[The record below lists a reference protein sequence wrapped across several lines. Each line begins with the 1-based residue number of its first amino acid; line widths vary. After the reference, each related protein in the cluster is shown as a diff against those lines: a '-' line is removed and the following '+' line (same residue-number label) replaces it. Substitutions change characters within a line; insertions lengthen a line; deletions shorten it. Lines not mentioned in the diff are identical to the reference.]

1 MPPES
6 ALPETTAA
14 EAGSGSVG
22 EGSAAREIAI
32 QAAGLGKVYPIFRK
46 PQDRLKQMICRGRRK
61 YYDEYWALR
70 GIDLTVRKGETIAVI
85 GRNGSGKSTFLQLV
99 CGTLTPSLGTIA
111 VNGRIAAL
119 LELGAGFNPEFT
131 GRENVYL
138 AASVLGLTT
147 AQIDERYASIA
158 EFAGIG
164 DFIEQPVKLYS
175 SGMYARLAF
184 AVAAHVDAD
193 ILIVDEILAVGDAA
207 FTQKC
212 MRFIHKFRET
222 GTLFF
227 VSHDT
232 SQVVSLCDRAVW
244 LENGEV
250 REIGPAKDVCYHYV
264 ADLHSERDTSNA
276 FRIGGSRKTPAAA
289 AVPVQ
294 DPRDEILK
302 SSQHRNSIEIF
313 EFNDESPWY
322 GVQGARIV
330 GVELLDPQGHILPSL
345 DGGEEVVLK
354 VTCRAEKDLFSPII
368 GFYIKDRIG
377 QNLFGDNTF
386 LSHANAPLA
395 VAAGQEF
402 AARFRFQMPYLPVG
416 DFAVVAAIAEGTQHD
431 HIQHH
436 WVDDALFFRV
446 HASHVSRGLVG
457 IPMHDIALGIEE
469 AC

>member
-1 MPPES
+1 MPPETNIPG
-6 ALPETTAA
+6 ATPETAP
-14 EAGSGSVG
+14 
-22 EGSAAREIAI
+22 EIAI
-32 QAAGLGKVYPIFRK
+32 QAVGLGKAYPIFRK

-70 GIDLTVRKGETIAVI
+70 NIDLTVTRGETIGVI

-99 CGTLTPSLGTIA
+99 CGTLTPTHGSIT

-119 LELGAGFNPEFT
+119 LELGAGFNPEFS

-138 AASVLGLTT
+138 AASVLGLSNE
-147 AQIDERYASIA
+147 QINERYDSIA
-158 EFAGIG
+158 AFAGIG

-193 ILIVDEILAVGDAA
+193 IMIVDEILAVGDAA

-250 REIGPAKDVCYHYV
+250 REVGAAKDVCYHYI
-264 ADLHSERDTSNA
+264 ADLHSERDTSNS
-276 FRIGGSRKTPAAA
+276 FRIGGSRAAPAATT
-289 AVPVQ
+289 PVQ
-294 DPRDEILK
+294 DPRDELLK

-313 EFNDESPWY
+313 EFNDASPWY

-330 GVELLDPQGHILPSL
+330 GVHLLDLAGNLLPSL
-345 DGGEEVVLK
+345 DGGEQVVLK
-354 VTCRAEKDLFSPII
+354 VVCRAEKPIHGPII
-368 GFYIKDRIG
+368 GFYIKDRLG
-377 QNLFGDNTF
+377 QNLFGDNTY
-386 LSHANAPLA
+386 LSYSDRPLI
-395 VAAGQEF
+395 VEPGQEF
-402 AARFRFQMPYLPVG
+402 SASFRFQMPYLPVG

-431 HIQHH
+431 HVQHH

-446 HASHVSRGLVG
+446 HSSHVARGLVG
-457 IPMHDIALGIEE
+457 IPMLDIALEVESARQPGHVP
-469 AC
+469 